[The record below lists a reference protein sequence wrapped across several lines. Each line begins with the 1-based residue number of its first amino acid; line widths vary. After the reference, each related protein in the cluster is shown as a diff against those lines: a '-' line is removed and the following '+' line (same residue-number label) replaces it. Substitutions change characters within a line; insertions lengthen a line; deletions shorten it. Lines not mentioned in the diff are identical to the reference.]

1 MRRCLK
7 VSSTPLL
14 TCKSERRRPRPRGS
28 SDSRPVPVP
37 RCDALKAVVA
47 EVGAV
52 DPMRAAQVQLAL
64 GPTARRTRPKHPTD
78 PRFGNGCVW
87 NAAYC
92 VNKYDQ
98 CGILESEVEDK
109 CGAWAECGGVVC
121 HEEYGGYC
129 LVRRR
134 MSNDAY
140 ADVWGFSKT
149 ERANRLLPMHW

>member
-1 MRRCLK
+1 M
-7 VSSTPLL
+7 
-14 TCKSERRRPRPRGS
+14 
-28 SDSRPVPVP
+28 
-37 RCDALKAVVA
+37 
-47 EVGAV
+47 
-52 DPMRAAQVQLAL
+52 
-64 GPTARRTRPKHPTD
+64 
-78 PRFGNGCVW
+78 W
-87 NAAYC
+87 NAAHC

-121 HEEYGGYC
+121 REEYGGYC

-149 ERANRLLPMHW
+149 ESANRLFPMHWYIGWPPLPS